1 MPGIGYNPPLM
12 MNTSSI
18 AEPAASGA
26 FRSMLGGLAAAL
38 LLAFA
43 LLVPGGAAWAGDP
56 AASPWFETDQGRV
69 RLVAAAPQIGTADA
83 VLLGLEFRL
92 APGWDI
98 YWRSPGDAGLPPHV
112 DWSGS
117 RNLAAATFAWPA
129 PRRFSAYGLETIG
142 YQGSVVLPIAARL
155 EHQGEG
161 LSLHAALDYLT
172 CKDIC
177 IPYDTVLSLD
187 LPVESAASG
196 GYADLIEHYARE
208 VPGDGAASGLRLTAA
223 RLVSGKTPTLEL
235 SLAARDRLTA
245 PDAFIEGPAGL
256 AFGAPHASV
265 AADGKSALL
274 AIPVSGAAAPDLAG
288 RTLRVTIVDGP
299 LSLDAGTTLR
309 APPPREATRL
319 LVILGIALLGGFVLN
334 FMPCVLPVL
343 SIKFLSM
350 AAHSGRPRAAI
361 RRGFLASAA
370 GILAAFLLLA
380 GVLILLRTAG
390 LAVGW
395 GLQFQHPAFLVLMSA
410 LLALFAGNLAGLF
423 EIALPRWM
431 GGLAERGAG
440 TGGQGGYGGDFFA
453 GVLATLLA
461 TPCSAPFLG
470 TAIGFALAGDSLDIV
485 TVFLALGVGLAVPY
499 LTVAALPVLAAR
511 LPRPGAW
518 MLTARRILAALLA
531 ASALWLLS
539 VLASQAGV
547 PAAVLVAVALLAS
560 LGFLWRGRAASL
572 RRAGAGAAIIPAF
585 VPPLVLPAPAP
596 PVVAADALWRGFDR
610 SAIDRLV
617 GEGKIVFVDVTAD
630 WCINCK
636 VNERLVLQSDA
647 VRRRLASA
655 DVVAMRA
662 DWTRPDSAI
671 AAFLQDFGR
680 YGIPFYAVYGPATP
694 DGQPLSEILTPGE
707 VLSALGNAAPA
718 ARPVAGTGRPP
729 TRGG

>member
-1 MPGIGYNPPLM
+1 MAG
-12 MNTSSI
+12 SV
-18 AEPAASGA
+18 ASGA
-26 FRSMLGGLAAAL
+26 FRSVFAGLAVGL
-38 LLAFA
+38 LLALGI
-43 LLVPGGAAWAGDP
+43 LLPGGAARAGDP
-56 AASPWFETDQGRV
+56 AASPWFETEQGRV
-69 RLVAAAPQIGTADA
+69 RLVAAAPQTGTADT

-98 YWRSPGDAGLPPHV
+98 YWRAPGDAGLPPHV

-117 RNLAAATFAWPA
+117 RNLVAAAFGWPA

-142 YQGSVVLPIAARL
+142 YQGTVVLPITARL

-161 LSLHAALDYLT
+161 LSLRAALNYLT

-187 LPVESAASG
+187 LPVESAVSG
-196 GYADLIEHYARE
+196 GYADLIERYVRE
-208 VPGDGAASGLRLTAA
+208 VPGDGAASGLLLTAS
-223 RLVSGKTPTLEL
+223 RLVPGQTPVIEL

-256 AFGAPHASV
+256 AFGEPRVSLAG
-265 AADGKSALL
+265 DGKSALL
-274 AIPVSGAAAPDLAG
+274 AVAVSGAAAQDLAG
-288 RTLRVTIVDGP
+288 QKLRVTIVDGS
-299 LSLDAGTTLR
+299 LSLDTATTPR
-309 APPPREATRL
+309 IPPPSSDPTRL
-319 LVILGIALLGGFVLN
+319 LAILGIALLGGFILN

-343 SIKFLSM
+343 SIKFLSL

-370 GILAAFLLLA
+370 GIVATFLLLA
-380 GVLILLRTAG
+380 GALILLRTAG

-395 GLQFQHPAFLVLMSA
+395 GLQFQHPAFLVLMTA
-410 LLALFAGNLAGLF
+410 LLTLFAGNLAGLF

-431 GGLAERGAG
+431 GGLAELGAG
-440 TGGQGGYGGDFFA
+440 RGGQHGYGGDFFA

-470 TAIGFALAGDSLDIV
+470 TAIGFALAGDSVDIV
-485 TVFLALGVGLAVPY
+485 TVFLALGIGLAMPY
-499 LTVAALPVLAAR
+499 LAVAALPAIAVH
-511 LPRPGAW
+511 LPRPGRW

-539 VLASQAGV
+539 VLASQAGM

-560 LGFLWRGRAASL
+560 LGFLWLARPVSL
-572 RRAGAGAAIIPAF
+572 RWAGAVAAIILAF
-585 VPPLVLPAPAP
+585 VMPLVLPAPAP
-596 PVVAADALWRGFDR
+596 PVLAADALWRGFDR

-647 VRRRLASA
+647 VRRRLAAA
-655 DVVAMRA
+655 DIVAMRA

-671 AAFLQDFGR
+671 AAFLRGFGR

-707 VLSALGNAAPA
+707 VLSALGKAAPA
-718 ARPVAGTGRPP
+718 APPVAGTALLPAS
-729 TRGG
+729 